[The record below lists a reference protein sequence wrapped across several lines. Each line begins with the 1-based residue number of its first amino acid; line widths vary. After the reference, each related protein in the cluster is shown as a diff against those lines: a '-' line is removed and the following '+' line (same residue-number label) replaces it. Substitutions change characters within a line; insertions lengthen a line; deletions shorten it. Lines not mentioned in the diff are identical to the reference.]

1 MATRVVGTISFM
13 WWSIFF
19 VRLSAVHSL
28 ITTKPL
34 VVSHSFGFIRNTR
47 REYFGLRQHVPS
59 LLSRLQMAEAAV
71 VAMEK
76 NTTTTGE
83 VLSNKVNLK
92 GTVILAD
99 ADDFVK
105 PDRDPRDYR
114 IIKLKNNL
122 QALLVSTAAAISE
135 DDDSANV
142 EAASMHIQAGHFDD
156 TLPGLAHFYEHMLV
170 CGGLR
175 AVFY

>member
-1 MATRVVGTISFM
+1 
-13 WWSIFF
+13 
-19 VRLSAVHSL
+19 
-28 ITTKPL
+28 
-34 VVSHSFGFIRNTR
+34 
-47 REYFGLRQHVPS
+47 
-59 LLSRLQMAEAAV
+59 MAEAAV

-156 TLPGLAHFYEHMLV
+156 TVHEQMKT
-170 CGGLR
+170 
-175 AVFY
+175 

>member
-1 MATRVVGTISFM
+1 MADT
-13 WWSIFF
+13 
-19 VRLSAVHSL
+19 
-28 ITTKPL
+28 
-34 VVSHSFGFIRNTR
+34 
-47 REYFGLRQHVPS
+47 
-59 LLSRLQMAEAAV
+59 V

-76 NTTTTGE
+76 NVTITGE
-83 VLSNKVNLK
+83 EVAQTVNPK

-99 ADDFVK
+99 DGDFIK
-105 PDRDPRDYR
+105 PDRDPREYR

-122 QALLVSTAAAISE
+122 QALLVSTATATSE

-170 CGGLR
+170 CVVPFG
-175 AVFY
+175 VFYRIF